1 MNSENASATRESNKC
16 SQRMKKQ
23 DWWGLTKMLI
33 TEQRGK
39 VSQIIPRFN
48 AGASESTSQR
58 TVQCILHP
66 RGFSSRRLTCLTLL
80 KSPY

>member
-1 MNSENASATRESNKC
+1 
-16 SQRMKKQ
+16 
-23 DWWGLTKMLI
+23 MLI

-39 VSQIIPRFN
+39 VSQIISQFN
-48 AGASESTSQR
+48 AGASETTSQH

-66 RGFSSRRLTCLTLL
+66 IGFSTRRLTCLTLL